1 MSDLIPPPPP
11 PPTYGNIRTAP
22 PRLVNVWVAILAV
35 AAVLVAGLAI
45 GTWREV
51 EMARTTDACQVQP

>member
-1 MSDLIPPPPP
+1 MTDLIPPPPP

-22 PRLVNVWVAILAV
+22 PRLVNVWVAIFAV
-35 AAVLVAGLAI
+35 AVVLVAGLAI

-51 EMARTTDACQVQP
+51 EMARTADVCQVQP